1 MLRRLKLPTSLAFLV
16 LSLLTLDAA
25 FPQAIPRANP
35 APYSSFRQAK
45 LVSSRTGWAVVDQ
58 PSDQSSESAEGAS
71 QHLYWTDD
79 DGQTWREITPN
90 PMVTRKL
97 GNIFFL
103 DGSHGWILASDALG
117 EEEGARFYLYSTEDG
132 GRNWRSLLLQRRMF
146 DLRDDYT
153 FPSQVFFSDPQHG
166 WILWHW
172 HMMNSSLD
180 SLLATSDGGRT
191 WKRLPDPPGGGPFQF
206 ISPRDGWMIG
216 GPEVPD
222 GIPVPEAENVWATQD
237 GGAHWHV
244 LPVSLPESAEAGET
258 YFVDL
263 RFKNSR
269 EGAVIAEQQL
279 SGRLFRF
286 MSCTSS
292 DAGKSWHVSRF
303 EAYHATPSFAG
314 NNIIWSVSDWPAMKV
329 SLRSGD
335 HVIEPSLPAGPSPQ
349 PVLGDVIFV
358 NESNGWA
365 SYFDGRPELVST
377 TDGGKKFR
385 IITPPI
391 AADLPIPPPELTGLN
406 GILVKFPKSP
416 LVFAPRPPID
426 RRGPPLGSPVGG
438 PMKLR
443 GNGFLL
449 DNTVWIGP
457 RSVHASTDDGQ
468 TLLFL
473 VPQDLPSGNYE
484 VSVENTHGKSNAI
497 ETLISPQQPFRI
509 SRLQNRDPRF
519 AGEPGIHRGQQVA
532 IGGTGFLIENTV
544 WFGAQAVKAQLVV
557 SMGAGLNLEVPA
569 TLPPGTYEVYVS
581 NANGKSNVVSTVIE

>member
-1 MLRRLKLPTSLAFLV
+1 MLQRSKFATGLAFLV
-16 LSLLTLDAA
+16 LSLLKSDAV
-25 FPQAIPRANP
+25 FSQAIPRANP
-35 APYSSFRQAK
+35 TPHSSFRQAK
-45 LVSSRTGWAVVDQ
+45 LASPRAGWAVVDQ
-58 PSDQSSESAEGAS
+58 PSDQSSENAEGTTS

-90 PMVTRKL
+90 PMATRNL

-103 DGSHGWILASDALG
+103 DGSHGWVLASDALG
-117 EEEGARFYLYSTEDG
+117 EEEDARFYLYSTADG
-132 GRNWRSLLLQRRMF
+132 GRNWRSLLLQRKMF

-153 FPSQVFFSDPQHG
+153 FPSQVFFSDPKHG

-180 SLLATSDGGRT
+180 SLLVTSDGGRT
-191 WKRLPDPPGGGPFQF
+191 WKRLRDPPGGGPFQF

-222 GIPVPEAENVWATQD
+222 GIPVPEAENVWVTHD

-244 LPVSLPESAEAGET
+244 FPVSLPVAADASET

-269 EGAVIAEQQL
+269 EGTVVAEQQL

-286 MSCTSS
+286 MSCTTT

-314 NNIIWSVSDWPAMKV
+314 NNIIWSVSDWPEMKV

-335 HVIEPSLPAGPSPQ
+335 HVIEPTLPAGPSAK
-349 PVLGDVIFV
+349 PVLGDVNFV

-377 TDGGKKFR
+377 KDGGTTLR

-391 AADLPIPPPELTGLN
+391 AAGFPIPPPELTGLN
-406 GILVKFPKSP
+406 GIVVRFPKSP
-416 LVFAPRPPID
+416 LSLGPRPPAG
-426 RRGPPLGSPVGG
+426 RKGPPLGSPAGG
-438 PMKLR
+438 PMKVR
-443 GNGFLL
+443 G
-449 DNTVWIGP
+449 
-457 RSVHASTDDGQ
+457 
-468 TLLFL
+468 
-473 VPQDLPSGNYE
+473 
-484 VSVENTHGKSNAI
+484 
-497 ETLISPQQPFRI
+497 
-509 SRLQNRDPRF
+509 
-519 AGEPGIHRGQQVA
+519 
-532 IGGTGFLIENTV
+532 
-544 WFGAQAVKAQLVV
+544 
-557 SMGAGLNLEVPA
+557 
-569 TLPPGTYEVYVS
+569 
-581 NANGKSNVVSTVIE
+581 